1 MLSSDTFPVGKYKGK
16 NISQVLRDRKYCE
29 WLIKQD
35 WFKDQYSYL
44 FNKINDYNPLSY
56 FMPRTSSTP
65 SDFLEDYEYFN
76 LTSPEDLEIELSDC
90 DQSCYKFYIEVI
102 QQLQAKI
109 YERMENDEENPYDI
123 KAPTSWLK
131 TFEQTCGI
139 PRDDFKE
146 FMNAYGLLNITSI
159 VERIKK
165 EGGIEYKGA
174 KSFIIAKQRSLE
186 QEEFWEKILKQR
198 YDDDITKQH
207 LYESCIFDFLNIST
221 NTIFECKLGMK
232 DFNEVQHDKYVKA
245 LKNYRIIYLI
255 SNDCVID
262 MERRLL
268 ITTNPK
274 YYQEYQDFVTNIK
287 DPSYLDLLITDFT
300 VQNVD
305 DLYVV
310 FGNN

>member
-1 MLSSDTFPVGKYKGK
+1 MLSLDTFPVGKYKGK

-29 WLIKQD
+29 WLVNQD

-44 FNKINDYNPLSY
+44 FNKINDYDPFGY
-56 FMPRTSSTP
+56 FIKKIPESDK
-65 SDFLEDYEYFN
+65 DFLEHYEYFN
-76 LTSPEDLEIELSDC
+76 LTRPEELGIELSEC
-90 DQSCYKFYIEVI
+90 DMSCYKFYIEVI
-102 QQLQAKI
+102 EQLQAKI

-131 TFEQTCGI
+131 TFEKTCGI

-186 QEEFWEKILKQR
+186 QEEFWEEILKKR
-198 YDDDITKQH
+198 YGDNITKQH
-207 LYESCIFDFLNIST
+207 LYEACIFDFLNIST

-232 DFNEVQHDKYVKA
+232 DFNGVQHEKYIKA

-255 SNDCVID
+255 SDDCVID
-262 MERRLL
+262 MERQLL
-268 ITTNPK
+268 ITTNSE
-274 YYQEYQDFVTNIK
+274 YYTKYQDFITNMK
-287 DPSYLDLLITDFT
+287 DPSYLDLLITDFL
-300 VQNVD
+300 VQKVD
-305 DLYVV
+305 DLYTV
-310 FGNN
+310 FGK